1 MSTKTIVELPR
12 CWDVLG
18 DDERLIAQNYSGERR
33 VRGRRGLLLIDL
45 YNRAFGRERLP
56 LRESMAEY
64 PSSCG
69 LPAWE
74 ALPALEELLGTARD
88 AGRPVVHTVAN
99 ESDQAGVVATLRAVY
114 GEHDAKATDQDGWAN
129 RIVDSLTPAHDEL
142 VVGKSRASAF
152 FGTTLDTY
160 FRSVGVESLVVVG
173 ESTSGCV
180 RASAVDAYSLGFDVV
195 VVEDGVFDRS
205 PLSHKMSLVD
215 LHLKY
220 ATVVDMDTA
229 VSLLRSDEPA
239 ILDVRMS

>member
-1 MSTKTIVELPR
+1 
-12 CWDVLG
+12 
-18 DDERLIAQNYSGERR
+18 
-33 VRGRRGLLLIDL
+33 
-45 YNRAFGRERLP
+45 
-56 LRESMAEY
+56 
-64 PSSCG
+64 
-69 LPAWE
+69 
-74 ALPALEELLGTARD
+74 
-88 AGRPVVHTVAN
+88 
-99 ESDQAGVVATLRAVY
+99 
-114 GEHDAKATDQDGWAN
+114 
-129 RIVDSLTPAHDEL
+129 
-142 VVGKSRASAF
+142 
-152 FGTTLDTY
+152 
-160 FRSVGVESLVVVG
+160 VESLVVVG